1 MTKIYSTMPHL
12 NGNVLAAI
20 DFETTG
26 TRPGYHEPIQ
36 IAVVPLNSDVR
47 PLEGVRPFYMNI
59 RPLYPDRAERAATA
73 RHGLDVK
80 ELAATALHPERVAD
94 LLIEWWENLELPF
107 LKSLVPLAHNWA
119 FENGF
124 LKAWLGEEL
133 TDRLFFSHARDAMT
147 YALSLNDKSFVA
159 GEKAPFNK
167 VSLTSLCNVFG
178 VVNERPHDAL
188 SDSLAEA
195 EVYRH
200 LLRMDVF

>member
-1 MTKIYSTMPHL
+1 MPHL

-26 TRPGYHEPIQ
+26 TKPGYHEPIQ

-47 PLEGVRPFYMNI
+47 PLEGVRPFYTNI
-59 RPLYPDRAERAATA
+59 RPLHPERAERLASL
-73 RHGLDVK
+73 RHGLDVE
-80 ELAATALHPERVAD
+80 ELALTALHPDRVAD
-94 LLIEWWENLELPF
+94 LLIEWWEDLELPF
-107 LKSLVPLAHNWA
+107 QKSLVPLAHNWA
-119 FENGF
+119 FENSF
-124 LKAWLGEEL
+124 LKAWLGPEL

-159 GEKAPFNK
+159 GEKAPFNQ
-167 VSLTSLCNVFG
+167 VSLGSLCNRFG

-188 SDSLAEA
+188 SDCLAEA